1 MGRIDLQGV
10 PETMLQTLYARAAH
24 SKRADH
30 KFYDAKAIEIVE
42 QLDYDF
48 SKAGKDKAMSAR
60 RHRPDDPIGPNGEA
74 VCEGKS
80 KWHGGQHRLRPGY
93 PLLPGG

>member
-48 SKAGKDKAMSAR
+48 SKAGKDKAMSAGVIAGR
-60 RHRPDDPIGPNGEA
+60 
-74 VCEGKS
+74 S
-80 KWHGGQHRLRPGY
+80 YWTKW
-93 PLLPGG
+93 